1 MQITVNL
8 MDLLLTLLILVGIA
22 LGVFLVVLVFRAIR
36 TMKHLSQL
44 SIDLHDPLTETAE
57 QLPAL
62 IRRIDNISI
71 DVAVLAQSANNS
83 VPEILLD
90 TKAITGTARA
100 GIEAV
105 SSAAEDI
112 SSGFTSIFSPAQE
125 RPDTIGSIIGIV
137 SQVLQIVGLFTNNKK
152 AKSRSRRRRR

>member
-22 LGVFLVVLVFRAIR
+22 LGVFLVVLVVRTIR

-44 SIDLHDPLTETAE
+44 SIDLHDPLTQTAE
-57 QLPAL
+57 QLPDL
-62 IRRIDNISI
+62 IRRIDSISM
-71 DVAVLAQSANNS
+71 DVAVLTKSANDS
-83 VPEILLD
+83 VPAILLD
-90 TKAITGTARA
+90 TKAITGTTRN

-112 SSGFTSIFSPAQE
+112 SSGFTSIFSRSQE
-125 RPDTIGSIIGIV
+125 LPDTISSIIGIV
-137 SQVLQIVGLFTNNKK
+137 SQMLQIVGLFTNNKK
-152 AKSRSRRRRR
+152 TKNRSKRRRR